1 MRVPRSGGGRL
12 PARPPAAQLPPIW
25 LRPARLLPY
34 ALPLAAAVLL
44 AATTLDVLAGGL
56 LRRFD
61 HWVFADG
68 LPPRTGAW
76 HFFWRGV
83 VNGGQYWIVATGAA
97 LATVW
102 VAWRHRDQG
111 RRSVAFFLARA
122 GLWLVVTE
130 LTIRAAQIGFAR
142 TPPRT
147 GADLLFEGGYL
158 SYPSGH
164 AANAAACWIFILAML
179 RAPRRWTTAGH
190 VLIVGV
196 AFAVVTLGY
205 HWPTDAIAGWAL
217 GVVLGW
223 SGAVLVTN
231 WPESQDV
238 PAH

>member
-1 MRVPRSGGGRL
+1 MRVPRPGGGRL
-12 PARPPAAQLPPIW
+12 PTRLPPTQVFLSR
-25 LRPARLLPY
+25 LRPY

-61 HWVFADG
+61 HWVFAGG

-76 HFFWRGV
+76 HLFWRIV

-97 LATVW
+97 LATLW

-111 RRSVAFFLARA
+111 RRSVVGFLARA
-122 GLWLVVTE
+122 GLWLAGTE

-179 RAPRRWTTAGH
+179 GATRRWTIAGH
-190 VLIVGV
+190 VLIAGV

-205 HWPTDAIAGWAL
+205 HWPTDAIAGWGL

-223 SGAVLVTN
+223 SGAVLVTG
-231 WPESQDV
+231 WPGSQDA